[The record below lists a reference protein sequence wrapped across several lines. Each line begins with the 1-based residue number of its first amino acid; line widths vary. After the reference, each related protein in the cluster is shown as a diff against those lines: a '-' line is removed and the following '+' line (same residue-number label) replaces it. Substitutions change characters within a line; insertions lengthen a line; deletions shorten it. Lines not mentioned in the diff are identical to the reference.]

1 MIKEFIRKIFN
12 MKSKDVKK
20 LEEKEKKNA
29 IVDFQC
35 IYQDNNIENIFRGV
49 FNGSSRE
56 VNYDN
61 QVEFIKENLQD
72 NKYLRY
78 GIEKLPSIINLYTI
92 SSDIDISKLL
102 EICLLFN
109 GKKIIKI
116 YKENYYLLLS
126 GSITDYKI
134 LIKNSNINNEITQSI
149 IESLYQTNS
158 LYFEDMFNVMDK
170 SLFVD
175 DDNIELK
182 YKSLALDYGTLYEV
196 TPVNHIYEKINK
208 YGFTMNDVLNCSSIL
223 YKDDNSDK
231 GINLYKIFFYD
242 LYNII
247 NPFGNDDY
255 DYIKEELSKKYP
267 KHIKEFLKPVYESVE
282 EDQESYDEIDEAI
295 GDIEEETFEVKK
307 ELIYEDEDGELH
319 FDEAN
324 FL

>member
-72 NKYLRY
+72 NKYLRSE
-78 GIEKLPSIINLYTI
+78 IEKLSSIINLYTI
-92 SSDIDISKLL
+92 SADIDISKLL

-223 YKDDNSDK
+223 YQDDNSDK

-242 LYNII
+242 LYNTI

-255 DYIKEELSKKYP
+255 NYIKEELSKKYP

-282 EDQESYDEIDEAI
+282 EDQESYNEIDEAI

-319 FDEAN
+319 YDEAN

>member
-78 GIEKLPSIINLYTI
+78 GIEKLSSIINLYTI
-92 SSDIDISKLL
+92 SADIDISKLL
-102 EICLLFN
+102 EICILFN

-116 YKENYYLLLS
+116 YKENYYLILS

-182 YKSLALDYGTLYEV
+182 YKSLVLDYGTLYEV

-255 DYIKEELSKKYP
+255 NYIKEELSNKYP

-282 EDQESYDEIDEAI
+282 EDQESYNEIDEAI

-319 FDEAN
+319 YDEAN

>member
-12 MKSKDVKK
+12 IKSKDVKK

-78 GIEKLPSIINLYTI
+78 GIEKLSSIINLYTI
-92 SSDIDISKLL
+92 SADIDISKLL

-282 EDQESYDEIDEAI
+282 EDQESYNEIDEAI

-319 FDEAN
+319 YDEAN

>member
-1 MIKEFIRKIFN
+1 MIKEFIRKLIN
-12 MKSKDVKK
+12 IKSKDVKK

-49 FNGSSRE
+49 FNGSSSE
-56 VNYDN
+56 INYDN
-61 QVEFIKENLQD
+61 QVEFIRENLQD

-78 GIEKLPSIINLYTI
+78 GIEKLSSIINLYTI
-92 SSDIDISKLL
+92 SADINIDRLL

-134 LIKNSNINNEITQSI
+134 LIKNSNINNEITQSV

-158 LYFEDMFNVMDK
+158 LYFEDMFKIMDK

-196 TPVNHIYEKINK
+196 TPVKHIYEKINK

-242 LYNII
+242 LYNTI

-255 DYIKEELSKKYP
+255 NYIKEELSNKYP
-267 KHIKEFLKPVYESVE
+267 KHIKEFLKPVYESIE
-282 EDQESYDEIDEAI
+282 EDQESYNEIDEAI

-319 FDEAN
+319 YDEAN

>member
-1 MIKEFIRKIFN
+1 MIKEFIRKLIN
-12 MKSKDVKK
+12 IKSKDVKK

-72 NKYLRY
+72 NKYLRSE
-78 GIEKLPSIINLYTI
+78 IEKLSSIINLYTI
-92 SSDIDISKLL
+92 SADINIDRLL

-282 EDQESYDEIDEAI
+282 EDQESYNEIDEAI

-319 FDEAN
+319 YDEAN

>member
-78 GIEKLPSIINLYTI
+78 GIEKLSSIINLYTI
-92 SSDIDISKLL
+92 SADIDISKLL

-231 GINLYKIFFYD
+231 EINLYKIFFYD

-282 EDQESYDEIDEAI
+282 EDQESYNEIDEAI

-319 FDEAN
+319 YDEAN

>member
-1 MIKEFIRKIFN
+1 MIKEFIRKLINF
-12 MKSKDVKK
+12 KSKDVKK

-78 GIEKLPSIINLYTI
+78 GIEKLSSIINLYTI
-92 SSDIDISKLL
+92 SANIDIDKLL

-109 GKKIIKI
+109 GKKIIKV

-134 LIKNSNINNEITQSI
+134 LIKNSNINNEITQSV

-158 LYFEDMFNVMDK
+158 LYFEDMFKIMDK

-182 YKSLALDYGTLYEV
+182 YKSLVLDYGTLYEV
-196 TPVNHIYEKINK
+196 TPVKHIYEKINK

-223 YKDDNSDK
+223 YQDDNSDK

-242 LYNII
+242 LYNTI
-247 NPFGNDDY
+247 NPFDNDDY
-255 DYIKEELSKKYP
+255 GYIKEELSKKYP
-267 KHIKEFLKPVYESVE
+267 KYIKEFLKPVYESVE

-319 FDEAN
+319 YDEAN

>member
-12 MKSKDVKK
+12 IKSKDVKK

-78 GIEKLPSIINLYTI
+78 GIEKLSSIINLYTI
-92 SSDIDISKLL
+92 SADIDISKLL

-196 TPVNHIYEKINK
+196 TPVKHIYEKINK

-223 YKDDNSDK
+223 YKDDNVDK

-242 LYNII
+242 LYNTI

-267 KHIKEFLKPVYESVE
+267 KHIKELLKPVDESVE
-282 EDQESYDEIDEAI
+282 EDQESYNEIDEAI

-319 FDEAN
+319 YDEAN